1 MENATALTVSEFI
14 EMIKPDMARSLSLSD
29 VMKIMFPPDTGKA
42 LYEET
47 VIVTYRLPEFIR
59 TPSGSRE
66 ISLLFD
72 FDTLTKGTREKNEC

>member
-1 MENATALTVSEFI
+1 MGNATALTVSEFI
-14 EMIKPDMARSLSLSD
+14 EMLKPDMARSLSLSD
-29 VMKIMFPPDTGKA
+29 VTRIMFPPDTGKA

-47 VIVTYRLPEFIR
+47 VIVTYRLPDFIR

-72 FDTLTKGTREKNEC
+72 FDTLTKDTREMDK

>member
-1 MENATALTVSEFI
+1 MENTTALTVSEFI

-29 VMKIMFPPDTGKA
+29 VTKIMFPPDTGKA

-47 VIVTYRLPEFIR
+47 VIVTYRLPEYIR

-72 FDTLTKGTREKNEC
+72 FDTLTKGTREKNKC